1 MKDSDSIEQK
11 EINQLVSANA
21 DAYSNVNNSASA
33 NVSGLPTNPVP
44 DVPRYSYYA
53 LAVLSLVNFL
63 NYIDRQ
69 VLPAVAPLMLKDE
82 KLHLTHAEFG
92 YLEGALL
99 LSFTVLAPLFG
110 RLGDKYART
119 RLMASAAVIWSIAT
133 AFTGFVDQLP
143 FLPASVQLHLPLLH
157 FTLTMSGAVL
167 ALCFVR
173 AVVGVGESS
182 YSTITPSLI
191 ADYFPP
197 QRRATALGVFQAAIP
212 MGFALGFVIG
222 GVLAHF
228 FGWRQAFTIVG
239 IPGLVAAVLVWQLRE
254 PKRGAT
260 DEEAPNIA
268 HIPQAEHERALTEG
282 TFNNQIISSERVDKG
297 NGKTLAASTLNAA
310 TQRPLLATV
319 WQILCTRDFILSTA
333 GYTALTFTLGAFAT
347 WATVLLVED
356 KGMTETNA
364 AITLGVVVLLGGA
377 TGTFGGGWLSDRI
390 ARKKRNA
397 YFLVCAVSTLLGV
410 VPTLLALVS
419 KDARVYLPSVFF
431 AVMMLFVSNAP
442 FHAILVSS
450 VPTLVRAT
458 AVALNI
464 VIIHTFGDTISRAAV
479 GVLSDSIKA
488 GNLSWLVTI
497 AQTFGIE
504 AARQPLAA
512 ALLVAPAAL
521 LVSTFFFFWGAIRGS
536 TKTA

>member
-1 MKDSDSIEQK
+1 MKDSNLIEQK
-11 EINQLVSANA
+11 EIKQDVPASA
-21 DAYSNVNNSASA
+21 DAYSNANDSVSATIS
-33 NVSGLPTNPVP
+33 SLPTNRAP

-82 KLHLTHAEFG
+82 KLQLTHAELG
-92 YLEGALL
+92 YIEAALL

-143 FLPASVQLHLPLLH
+143 FLPASVQLHLPLLQ

-173 AVVGVGESS
+173 AIVGVGESS

-239 IPGLVAAVLVWQLRE
+239 IPGLVAAVLVWRLRE

-260 DEEAPNIA
+260 DEVALSVTA
-268 HIPQAEHERALTEG
+268 LPQAEQERADDG
-282 TFNNQIISSERVDKG
+282 DN
-297 NGKTLAASTLNAA
+297 KTLDAA

-319 WQILCTRDFILSTA
+319 WQILRTRDFILSTA

-364 AITLGVVVLLGGA
+364 AITLGIVVLLGGA

-390 ARKKRNA
+390 ARKKPNA

-431 AVMMLFVSNAP
+431 SVMMLFVSNAP

-479 GVLSDSIKA
+479 GVLSDSLKA
-488 GNLSWLVTI
+488 GNLSWLAMI
-497 AQTFGIE
+497 ARTFGIE

-521 LVSTFFFFWGAIRGS
+521 LISTFFFFWGAKRS
-536 TKTA
+536 RTKNA